1 MNGRQEVPKD
11 DRTAGQATGQATGP
25 TGGQTAGQTTGHQLT
40 DQSLDVDQVLALIA
54 AEHAHV
60 QRRVHHDP
68 VLLFTVWGGAW
79 LIGFGTTYLA
89 YGPDRVL
96 PGWLGAAVPAVLIVS
111 ALIWSIG
118 YSLRTGRGVS
128 GPSRTVAALYG
139 WSWSLGFGCLSV
151 VNTALIDRGLSSDT
165 AAMLWSSSSLLLTG
179 VLYLAGGMIGQDKV
193 RYSVGAWT
201 MLCAAGAVFAGV
213 PGNFLVQSLAGGG
226 GFLALAGYHWYQRAG
241 ARRARS

>member
-1 MNGRQEVPKD
+1 MNGQQD
-11 DRTAGQATGQATGP
+11 DPASGRT
-25 TGGQTAGQTTGHQLT
+25 T
-40 DQSLDVDQVLALIA
+40 DQPTDQLLDVNQALSLIA
-54 AEHAHV
+54 AEHEHV
-60 QRRVHHDP
+60 RRRVRNNP

-79 LIGFGTTYLA
+79 LVGFGTTYLA

-96 PGWLGAAVPAVLIVS
+96 PGWLGAAVPTVLIVT

-139 WSWSLGFGCLSV
+139 WSWSLGFGCLSL
-151 VNTALIDRGLSSDT
+151 VNTALIRRGLSSDT

-179 VLYLAGGMIGQDKV
+179 VLYLAGGMIDQDKV
-193 RYSVGAWT
+193 RYSLGAWT
-201 MLCAAGAVFAGV
+201 MLCAAGAVLAGV

-226 GFLALAGYHWYQRAG
+226 GFLALAGYHGYQRAA
-241 ARRARS
+241 ARRSRP